1 MSVYFSFREININ
14 LKKKWIMRMTFHEFY
29 AKKLICSKSTESKN
43 YNKNVDFK
51 L

>member
-29 AKKLICSKSTESKN
+29 AKKLILL
-43 YNKNVDFK
+43 NKNVDFK